1 MRKLGKL
8 ALIAALI
15 VIPVGNIYADGGGPP
30 CEPIPG
36 QMNTPPCTVA
46 QHAADDDL
54 GPSPTTPVTLVNDTS
69 QYSISELTLDV
80 VENLLALF

>member
-1 MRKLGKL
+1 MRKLRKL

-15 VIPVGNIYADGGGPP
+15 VIPVGTIYADDGSP

-36 QMNTPPCTVA
+36 QTNTPPCSMA
-46 QHAADDDL
+46 HRAADGDIA
-54 GPSPTTPVTLVNDTS
+54 PSPTTALTPVNYTS

-80 VENLLALF
+80 LENLLALF